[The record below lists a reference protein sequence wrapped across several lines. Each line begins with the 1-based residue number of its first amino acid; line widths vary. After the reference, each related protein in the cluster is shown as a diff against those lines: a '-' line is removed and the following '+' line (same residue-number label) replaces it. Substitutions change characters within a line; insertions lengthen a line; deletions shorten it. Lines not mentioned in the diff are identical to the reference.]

1 MQIIS
6 LPGIIGVVG
15 MLFLYESPKFL
26 LSQEQDDQALAVLK
40 NIRSWNGGKELQV
53 NGAGP
58 VRLRTL
64 SMLK

>member
-15 MLFLYESPKFL
+15 MLFLYESPKFF
-26 LSQEQDDQALAVLK
+26 LSQDQDAQALAVLK

-53 NGAGP
+53 NAGP